1 MASEQ
6 RHVKCED
13 TLLSPIAGSDSWC
26 HAQLPILARG
36 PDDFAEI
43 VADLDA
49 LFDECLHETIYWRPE
64 SDPLLVCG
72 SFDADDAR
80 AEGSERALESLLT
93 VSMRPTIFCN
103 ASVAMPRTGTE
114 AGAIAIAN
122 WWMCELMDA
131 WW

>member
-36 PDDFAEI
+36 PDDFAEF

-49 LFDECLHETIYWRPE
+49 LFNECLHETIHRRPE
-64 SDPLLVCG
+64 SNPLLVRG
-72 SFDADDAR
+72 SFDADDACV
-80 AEGSERALESLLT
+80 EGSERDMKA
-93 VSMRPTIFCN
+93 F
-103 ASVAMPRTGTE
+103 
-114 AGAIAIAN
+114 
-122 WWMCELMDA
+122 D
-131 WW
+131 